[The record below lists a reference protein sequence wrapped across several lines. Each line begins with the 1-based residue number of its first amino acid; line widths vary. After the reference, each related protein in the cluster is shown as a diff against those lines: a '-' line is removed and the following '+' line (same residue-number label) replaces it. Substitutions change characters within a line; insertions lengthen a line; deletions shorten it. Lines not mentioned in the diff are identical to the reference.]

1 MYELDRRLVTLLVFR
16 RDSLSRNRHFHAFDE
31 PSMRRARRI
40 ATHLRAILR
49 RVQLDPDL
57 SVNVSDEG
65 PGQVRL
71 ELRAP
76 QEDLIHNAWLSTDE
90 WNILLMAPVMA
101 ARVGLP
107 VVPLPEDASE

>member
-1 MYELDRRLVTLLVFR
+1 VYELDRRLVTLLVFR

-49 RVQLDPDL
+49 RVQLDPHL
-57 SVNVSDEG
+57 SVHVFEEG

-76 QEDLIHNAWLSTDE
+76 QADLIHNAWLSTDE
-90 WNILLMAPVMA
+90 WNILLMAPVVA
-101 ARVGLP
+101 ARAGLP
-107 VVPLPEDASE
+107 VVPFPDDESD

>member
-1 MYELDRRLVTLLVFR
+1 MYELDRRLVTLLVFQ

-49 RVQLDPDL
+49 RVQLDPQL
-57 SVNVSDEG
+57 SVHAIQEG
-65 PGQVRL
+65 PEKVRL

-76 QEDLIHNAWLSTDE
+76 DSDVLHNAWLSPDE
-90 WNILLMAPVMA
+90 WHILLMAPAMA
-101 ARVGLP
+101 ARAGLP
-107 VVPLPEDASE
+107 VIPIPDYGSD